1 MKKEIVINASKDRA
15 RIAIVEDGQLAE
27 LYVEHPDNVRTL
39 GNIYLG
45 KVAKVMGQ
53 IHAAFVD
60 IGQKQDAFLHFSD
73 LTENAP
79 QLFVMAGEDVPGLE
93 APILAKAPQKR
104 VADDESEPD
113 VEETLEVEDA
123 ADESKTAR
131 TGRSRSRRRRRG
143 GRGRRGGSGRDGRKT
158 EEEEEQEER
167 RLPHVIDLTQ
177 KSGSVRP
184 KPAPKPAPE
193 PASGDENK
201 DTDEAPEAEKPK
213 RTRTRSKK
221 KTDDAPAEDD
231 APKTD
236 GDAPE
241 AEEAPKPKR
250 KTRSRKK
257 KEDVDGGAEEAASD
271 EQAEKPKRTRL
282 RKKKADAPDDASGAD
297 ANDADEA
304 PEAEKPKRTRSRS
317 KKKADESNDEVAS
330 EEKPKRTRSRSKAKE
345 ADDASGDEAD
355 EKPKGRVRTPK
366 QEKSDHEKR
375 EADEASE
382 DEKPK
387 RTRSR
392 SRKKKD
398 ETPEASGDDSGA
410 EEKAEKPKRTRS
422 RKKTEDAPAP
432 EADEPAAEAKPVSH
446 AAKHTIDLST
456 PSRSSRRSAPK
467 EEEQDD
473 EPRSRRSRSDSEDDA
488 SGENSGRSRRSR
500 SKSDDDSNEDS
511 GRSRR
516 GRSRKDE
523 DSDSSSEDDNG
534 RSRRR
539 SRSDSSDDDA
549 SGDDSRSRR
558 RSRST
563 SDDDSDS
570 GDSRRSRSKKDDD
583 ADSDDARGSRS
594 RRGGRGSSS
603 KDDDSDDDSRSSR
616 GSRGGR
622 SSERRSDDGGR
633 SEDTRDRGRSGAR
646 GGRNGNGRSGGQK
659 GAPQWNGKAED
670 LLKRGSRVLVK
681 ITKEPI
687 SSKGSRVS
695 TDISLA
701 GRFLVLV
708 PAADYVAVSKKIE
721 SSKERRRLRALASSL
736 KPANCG
742 VIVRTVAGGQDA
754 KALDQDLRLLI
765 NKWNKIEAKL
775 DNGNAEPPILLHE
788 DLDMVSS
795 IMRDLFTSDFDRILI
810 DDPHLHRKLQNYVK
824 AVAPDMVDKVQMHR
838 SNQPV
843 FRACGIEKQVEEA
856 FSERVNMKG
865 GGYLIIEHTEAMH
878 VVDVNSGRAG
888 RGKRRAEENLLA
900 VNMEAAKE
908 IGRQLRLRDLGGIIC
923 VDFIDLRHDRDRRK
937 VTDAIKKEFAK
948 DRAVTK
954 VIGMSD
960 FGVMQITRQ
969 RLRPSITAQDD
980 SEGMDAMEA
989 AGATE
994 IVQPERDHPEPA
1006 PEAQEEPRQSGRREA
1021 SGGGRSR
1028 RGESRRGESRRESS
1042 RPSEDVSPVQLAE
1055 RVRDWLA
1062 HYRDNVDAK
1071 FARKPI
1077 VVSVHPLMGSYLRRG
1092 FPSPLTRL
1100 RFRLRNVPFSVVDD
1114 PKVDPLS
1121 FEVVDEKSG
1130 RPLRSKYPL
1139 GDD

>member
-1 MKKEIVINASKDRA
+1 MKKEIIINASKDRA

-79 QLFVMAGEDVPGLE
+79 QLIAMAGEHVPGLE

-104 VADDESEPD
+104 VADDDDEPD
-113 VEETLEVEDA
+113 VDETLEVEDA
-123 ADESKTAR
+123 ADESNTAR

-143 GRGRRGGSGRDGRKT
+143 GRGRRGGRNTHRS

-167 RLPHVIDLTQ
+167 RLPHVIDLTA

-184 KPAPKPAPE
+184 TPAAKAEVTAKP
-193 PASGDENK
+193 
-201 DTDEAPEAEKPK
+201 
-213 RTRTRSKK
+213 
-221 KTDDAPAEDD
+221 
-231 APKTD
+231 
-236 GDAPE
+236 
-241 AEEAPKPKR
+241 
-250 KTRSRKK
+250 
-257 KEDVDGGAEEAASD
+257 EAASG
-271 EQAEKPKRTRL
+271 ESKA
-282 RKKKADAPDDASGAD
+282 ADA
-297 ANDADEA
+297 A
-304 PEAEKPKRTRSRS
+304 PEAEKPKRTRSRA
-317 KKKADESNDEVAS
+317 KKKTEEASGDTPETTDAPDTGEKPKRTRSRTKKDETPEADEKPKRTRSRKKKVEDAPESAEGDAPEADAAEATPKPKRTRSRKKKETSEEAS
-330 EEKPKRTRSRSKAKE
+330 GDDAAQTPEADEKPKRTRSRSKKKTDDTDSSE
-345 ADDASGDEAD
+345 ADA
-355 EKPKGRVRTPK
+355 PTGRTRTPK

-375 EADEASE
+375 EANEDSE
-382 DEKPK
+382 PTANKPK
-387 RTRSR
+387 RTRTRKKKDDASGDEPKATKKDTPTRSR
-392 SRKKKD
+392 SRSKKD
-398 ETPEASGDDSGA
+398 ETPEA
-410 EEKAEKPKRTRS
+410 
-422 RKKTEDAPAP
+422 DAPVAETPVAETP
-432 EADEPAAEAKPVSH
+432 EVKKAVVSH

-456 PSRSSRRSAPK
+456 PSRPRRPAPTPQRSDDDDARGSRRSAT
-467 EEEQDD
+467 DD
-473 EPRSRRSRSDSEDDA
+473 EA
-488 SGENSGRSRRSR
+488 SGE
-500 SKSDDDSNEDS
+500 
-511 GRSRR
+511 
-516 GRSRKDE
+516 
-523 DSDSSSEDDNG
+523 DSS

-539 SRSDSSDDDA
+539 SRSDDSDA
-549 SGDDSRSRR
+549 SGDATESRGRRSRSESSDETNSTDEPRSRR

-563 SDDDSDS
+563 SDDDSS
-570 GDSRRSRSKKDDD
+570 NGSDSRRRSSKDDD
-583 ADSDDARGSRS
+583 RDDARGSRRDSSGRFKTTETRADAPDASGDDSPS
-594 RRGGRGSSS
+594 RDAPRGDAPREDSSREDSSRSRGGR
-603 KDDDSDDDSRSSR
+603 
-616 GSRGGR
+616 GR

-633 SEDTRDRGRSGAR
+633 AEETRDRGRNNGR
-646 GGRNGNGRSGGQK
+646 GGRSGNSRNGGGQK
-659 GAPQWNGKAED
+659 ASTWNGKAED
-670 LLKRGSRVLVK
+670 LLSRGSRVLVK

-687 SSKGSRVS
+687 SAKGSRVS

-765 NKWNKIEAKL
+765 AKWNKIEAKL
-775 DNGNAEPPILLHE
+775 DGGNATPPILLHE
-788 DLDMVSS
+788 DVDMVSS
-795 IMRDLFTSDFDRILI
+795 IIRDLFSEDFDRILV

-824 AVAPDMVDKVQMHR
+824 AVSPDMVDKVQMHR

-843 FRACGIEKQVEEA
+843 FKAVGIEKQVEEA

-900 VNMEAAKE
+900 VNLESARE

-937 VTDAIKKEFAK
+937 VTEAIKKEFAK

-980 SEGMDAMEA
+980 TDGMDAMEA

-1006 PEAQEEPRQSGRREA
+1006 PEVQEAPREDTRRGPGRQDKSTERQA

-1028 RGESRRGESRRESS
+1028 RPSRRAEST
-1042 RPSEDVSPVQLAE
+1042 PSGDVSPAQLAE
-1055 RVRDWLA
+1055 RVRDWLTN
-1062 HYRDNVDAK
+1062 YRDSVDEK

-1077 VVSVHPLMGSYLRRG
+1077 VVSIHPLMGSYMRRG

-1100 RFRLRNVPFSVVDD
+1100 RFRLRGVPFQVVDD

-1139 GDD
+1139 DEA